1 MSDQEIRQWHRFLNA
16 HFKLLVEVHVSIKQ
30 KEKQISLLQDSLMK
44 CEDDKSRGDDELEPH
59 EKMKRRFRDGEIRDR
74 MQ

>member
-1 MSDQEIRQWHRFLNA
+1 
-16 HFKLLVEVHVSIKQ
+16 
-30 KEKQISLLQDSLMK
+30 MK

-74 MQ
+74 MQQTGLHYDHDFNEMQRMHPTQHGVWEHVSVYESRV